1 MPGELVSRSNAAGF
15 SGTAIAPAT
24 EWGPP
29 AHAAPA
35 APVAG
40 AGFRR
45 SVAALKR
52 YKWLVLPIVLLGT
65 AIGIVATRFLHPE
78 FTAQARVWISE
89 EGMSEDAA
97 KQGPIRPEGIVR
109 NSAWIELLKSY
120 RISDA
125 VVMKMGL
132 FVFPKSARDSL
143 AFRGFTVADAFRP
156 GSYSLGVDAAK
167 GRWTLKTSTDQLVET
182 GALGDSIG
190 RKVGF
195 RWAPPAATLHGRDEV
210 EFTVITPREASIELQ
225 KRMTAAIP
233 ENTNFLQISL
243 TDTRP
248 DRAAKVLNTWLNEF
262 TTVAAELKRRKLT
275 EFANILGDQLKVAQQ
290 NLNTRESALQGIK
303 VRTITLP
310 TQGLPAA
317 PGTVGY
323 QDPVMGTFFQQKVE
337 LETVKRDREALE
349 QALQSPSPTNLLAV
363 LSVSNSPAAMTLRGA
378 IQRLDSAQVELRAL
392 RGIYTDDYE
401 KVKEA
406 QRTVDRLQ
414 QRDIPQLAQQYAAQ
428 LRRQEAELGRRVGAS
443 TRDIQQIPVREI
455 QEKAAERDALV
466 ASDLAT
472 NLEQRYQGAKLAE
485 AQAIADVQVLDS
497 AIAPLEPSSNS
508 APTVIAGSILAS
520 LALAVFIAFLL
531 DRMDRRFRYPEQAV
545 NDLGLTVLGAVPDL
559 RRTIEGSSDPEDAAQ
574 VVEAFRSIRL
584 NVRHAFES
592 GPITLAISSPGA
604 GEGKSLIS
612 SNLALSFA
620 EAGYR
625 TLLVDG
631 DTRRGALHA
640 SFGVEQRPGLIDYLA
655 GAAEVER
662 VVVPTSHDNLSLI
675 PCGSRRR
682 QGPELLSSAAMEQLL
697 THVRREFD
705 VILFDTP
712 PFAAG
717 IDAYALG
724 TVARHLVVVLRVGR
738 TDRKLAEAKLA
749 TLDRFPV
756 EVLGAVMN
764 EVRLDGDYQ
773 YYSYLDGYSVSH
785 DDELPRLAAG
795 EEVEAGR

>member
-1 MPGELVSRSNAAGF
+1 MPGELVSRPQ
-15 SGTAIAPAT
+15 SGDYNGSAITPPT
-24 EWGPP
+24 EWGAP
-29 AHAAPA
+29 APA
-35 APVAG
+35 APPAPIAG
-40 AGFRR
+40 TGVRR
-45 SVAALKR
+45 SLAALKR
-52 YKWLVLPIVLLGT
+52 YKWLVLPIILLGT
-65 AIGIVATRFLHPE
+65 TIGIVATHFLHPE
-78 FTAQARVWISE
+78 YQAQARVWISE

-97 KQGPIRPEGIVR
+97 KQGPFRAEGIVR

-143 AFRGFTVADAFRP
+143 AFRGFALADAFRP
-156 GSYSLGVDAAK
+156 GSYALAVDPASR
-167 GRWTLKTSTDQLVET
+167 RWTLRTSTDQTIET

-195 RWAPPAATLHGRDEV
+195 RWAPPAETLRGRDEV
-210 EFTVITPREASIELQ
+210 GFTVLTPREASIEMQ
-225 KRMTAAIP
+225 KRLTASIP
-233 ENTNFLQISL
+233 ENTNFLQIAF

-248 DRAAKVLNTWLNEF
+248 DRAAAVLNTWLNEF
-262 TTVAAELKRRKLT
+262 TAVAAELKRRKLT
-275 EFANILGDQLKVAQQ
+275 EFANILADQLKVSRE
-290 NLNTRESALQGIK
+290 NLAAREALLQATRVK
-303 VRTITLP
+303 TITQP
-310 TQGLPAA
+310 TQGLPQL
-317 PGTVGY
+317 GTLGGG
-323 QDPVMGTFFQQKVE
+323 DPAMDEYRRQKVE
-337 LETVKRDREALE
+337 LETVRRDREALE
-349 QALQSPSPTNLLAV
+349 QASQNPSPTQLLGV

-378 IQRLDSAQVELRAL
+378 INRLDSAQVDLRAL
-392 RGIYTDDYE
+392 RGVFTDDHQ
-401 KVKEA
+401 KVKDA
-406 QRTVDRLQ
+406 QRTVERI
-414 QRDIPQLAQQYAAQ
+414 QRQDIPQLAQQYVQQ
-428 LRRQEAELGRRVGAS
+428 LRRQEAELSRRVSAS
-443 TRDIQQIPVREI
+443 TSDIQKIPVREI
-455 QEKAAERDALV
+455 QTAAAQRDADV
-466 ASDLAT
+466 AATLAT
-472 NLEQRYQGAKLAE
+472 TLEQRYQQAKLAE
-485 AQAIADVQVLDS
+485 ASAISDVQVLDS

-592 GPITLAISSPGA
+592 GPIALAISSPGA
-604 GEGKSLIS
+604 SEGKSLIS

-625 TLLVDG
+625 TVLVDG

-640 SFGVEQRPGLIDYLA
+640 SFGVQQRPGLIDYLA
-655 GAAEVER
+655 GVVDAAR
-662 VVVPTSHDNLSLI
+662 VIVPTTHDNLSLI
-675 PCGSRRR
+675 PCGTRRR
-682 QGPELLSSAAMEQLL
+682 QGPELLSSAAMEQLAAHL
-697 THVRREFD
+697 RREFD

-724 TVARHLVVVLRVGR
+724 TVARHMVIVLRVGK

-764 EVRLDGDYQ
+764 EVRLDGEYQ

-785 DDELPRLAAG
+785 DEELPRLAAG
-795 EEVEAGR
+795 EEVPASR